1 MNGEAAPM
9 LAHRHALVTG
19 AGRGIGAAIAQ
30 RLAAAGAHLTL
41 VGRDAEALAR
51 RAATLPP
58 AASGTAHH
66 AVACD
71 VSDSAAVAAAL
82 AAVPRVDV
90 LVNNAGQAGTAPVH
104 ATDDALWQRML
115 GVNLSGPFHVIRAL
129 LPAMRTAG
137 TGRIITIASSAG
149 QRGYAYAAA
158 YAAAKHGVVGLTRSL
173 ALELAATAITV
184 NAVCPGFTDTD
195 LLDASVATIVAAT
208 GRDAD
213 SARAALRRTNPQGRF
228 VTPGEVAALVLWLC
242 APEAGGITGQALAV
256 SGGEVMP

>member
-1 MNGEAAPM
+1 MTGGAS
-9 LAHRHALVTG
+9 LHGQHALVTG

-30 RLAAAGAHLTL
+30 RLAAAGAHVTL
-41 VGRDAEALAR
+41 VGRDA
-51 RAATLPP
+51 ATLERQGAQLAAP
-58 AASGTAHH
+58 AGGAHR
-66 AVACD
+66 VVPCD
-71 VSDSAAVAAAL
+71 VSDSAAVTAAL
-82 AAVPRVDV
+82 GALPRVDV

-115 GVNLSGPFHVIRAL
+115 AVNLSGPFHVTRAL
-129 LPAMRTAG
+129 LPAMRAAG

-158 YAAAKHGVVGLTRSL
+158 YAAAKHGVIGLTRSL
-173 ALELAATAITV
+173 ALELAGTAITV

-195 LLDASVATIVAAT
+195 LLDASVATIMAAT

-256 SGGEVMP
+256 SGGEVMA